1 MTESLNDNVTHD
13 TDDSYQTVTDSEG
26 QNEFW
31 DSNSP
36 VSEELEED
44 SAHVEQADD
53 VVPDESDIPTW
64 VSKEATFNTSQADGG
79 ETKGT
84 VPSWLLLSRSVD
96 ADVRQSEQD
105 DGGQNLSQLFPKVRG
120 GRVVVRGPVD
130 SSTLGE
136 ESEGRIDRYDVSD
149 ENKKT
154 QRPMPME
161 ELDPELLKEPQAPA
175 PEPVPT
181 YPYDYSQHSEPTVA
195 SRRYEVFGD
204 LDEPMSAKGEE
215 QQNIE
220 DSYLPSDVYTEEN
233 PYEAAQITEEEPEEP
248 VSAASSGP
256 RSEGV
261 FGRIW
266 LDGVYEQVAEE
277 EAESN
282 YRQDDMVSAVEP
294 LEEERVQNEDS
305 GVQHVQKKPEE
316 QASTDDSFELSVE
329 YDLESGEMLESAD
342 DAAMDEADSVDGVGS
357 GNAASAYENAEPVLG
372 DSLSARM
379 KDPTNRR
386 VIIIVSSAVVVIL
399 VLVYIVG
406 IVRVSGKF
414 LPNTSIGSCDLSG
427 LTQQEAEQALTK
439 ATEDYTLT
447 VSCGDFSTVI
457 DGASVSVDR
466 DEARIAKEAYDK
478 QTPFLWPI
486 VALFHSEP
494 DVDQAITYDNVR
506 FDQLLDDAIDEFHE
520 NTLPAD
526 NATVSLDDKTQL
538 YSLSGTV
545 EGKALDKQMVIDAAH
560 AGVSSMHTSVDLNS
574 GSTMRDAQVSD
585 LPQYEK
591 AVENANAV
599 RLATIP
605 ITHNGAQ
612 ILLCDPLLIRSWV
625 TVSDDPAV
633 KVDSAAIKTWTENRL
648 SPLVYEEGEWGEVL
662 LDVDRFVSSFTERL
676 KNGEPGAF
684 EVFTYDELNREG
696 TSRQRAYERSPWKK
710 ELGRY
715 IDVDLNAQFARFFD
729 SKGNVLW
736 ESAFVSGDQ
745 LAGHQTVTGTYE
757 LYAHVPGQVLVG
769 LDYNNDGKPDYES
782 YVNFWMPF
790 YGGYGLHDATW
801 RDDFG
806 GDLYTYNGSHGCIN
820 LPYDKAEE
828 LYNMTD
834 VGTKVYVH
842 E

>member
-13 TDDSYQTVTDSEG
+13 TDDSYQNVTDPGG

-31 DSNSP
+31 GSNDQAGEEPEEVSAP
-36 VSEELEED
+36 VD
-44 SAHVEQADD
+44 QANG
-53 VVPDESDIPTW
+53 VVADESDMPTW
-64 VSKEATFNTSQADGG
+64 AAKDVTLDTNQASEG

-84 VPSWLLLSRSVD
+84 IPSWLLLSKAVD
-96 ADVRQSEQD
+96 AHARQGEQD

-130 SSTLGE
+130 GSTLGE
-136 ESEGRIDRYDVSD
+136 ESEGHI
-149 ENKKT
+149 NKQVPSYEKKET
-154 QRPMPME
+154 PRPMPME
-161 ELDPELLKEPQAPA
+161 ELDPELLKEPQAPV
-175 PEPVPT
+175 PEPAPT
-181 YPYDYSQHSEPTVA
+181 RSYSFSQRSEPTVP
-195 SRRYEVFGD
+195 SRQYEVFGD
-204 LDEPMSAKGEE
+204 LDEPTPAKGEE
-215 QQNIE
+215 QQDDE
-220 DSYLPSDVYTEEN
+220 DLYLPSDVYTEEN
-233 PYEAAQITEEEPEEP
+233 PYEIAHVTDEEPDET
-248 VSAASSGP
+248 VSSTSFESG
-256 RSEGV
+256 SEGV

-266 LDGVYEQVAEE
+266 LDGAYEQVTEDEVEPSHIQDETAAA
-277 EAESN
+277 AES
-282 YRQDDMVSAVEP
+282 M
-294 LEEERVQNEDS
+294 EEQQVQQEDS
-305 GVQHVQKKPEE
+305 GARYVPKTSEE
-316 QASTDDSFELSVE
+316 QISADDSSDLSLE

-342 DAAMDEADSVDGVGS
+342 DATMDETDSTDETGLDDVV
-357 GNAASAYENAEPVLG
+357 SAYENADPASG
-372 DSLSARM
+372 DSLLSRI
-379 KDPTNRR
+379 KDPANRR
-386 VIIIVSSAVVVIL
+386 VIIIVASAVVAIL
-399 VLVYIVG
+399 VAIYIVG

-414 LPNTSIGSCDLSG
+414 LPNTSIGACDLSG

-439 ATEDYTLT
+439 ATEEYTLT
-447 VSCGDFSTVI
+447 VSCGDFSTTI

-478 QTPFLWPI
+478 QSPFLWPI

-506 FDQLLDDAIDEFHE
+506 FDQQLDDAIDEFHK

-526 NATVSLDDKTQL
+526 NASVALDDKTQL

-545 EGKALDKQMVIDAAH
+545 EGKALEKQTVLNEAH
-560 AGVSSMHTSVDLNS
+560 ASVSSMRTSVDLNP
-574 GSTMRDAQVSD
+574 GSAMRDAQVSD
-585 LPQYEK
+585 LPQYQK
-591 AVENANAV
+591 AVENANSV
-599 RLATIP
+599 RQATIP

-612 ILLCDPLLIRSWV
+612 IILCDPLLIRSWV

-648 SPLVYEEGEWGEVL
+648 SPLVYEEGEWGEVF

-806 GDLYTYNGSHGCIN
+806 GDLYMYNGSHGCIN